1 MNQLEA
7 QQLDFYDKIR
17 YCLFVNKQLNL
28 PNTLSVIRICM
39 APIIFFLIVF
49 HSERVHVFLIV
60 LYILTVILDFF
71 DGYFARLFSLETEL
85 GKILDPLADKLLVLL
100 ILLALI
106 SVSNFPIWL
115 AILIVLRDILIIIA
129 SSIIYRSNNVIRPS
143 IIIGKVTFFMI
154 SLLFLLYIID
164 MDMNSI
170 GILKEFFCV
179 SSFGFLIWSFLDYY
193 KVYKRIRNG

>member
-1 MNQLEA
+1 M
-7 QQLDFYDKIR
+7 K
-17 YCLFVNKQLNL
+17 KQLNL
-28 PNTLSVIRICM
+28 PNTLSIIRICM

-49 HSERVHVFLIV
+49 HSEKVHIFLIV

-71 DGYFARLFSLETEL
+71 DGYFARLYSLETEL